1 MLVGLLIARV
11 EISRLT
17 GVIVKPLDQAYV
29 LEALRAVPYLGLVV
43 YFAIDTLNFALAML
57 GTLLLLRVI
66 VRNERLSIVLWV
78 LCVAM
83 LNLADGAMP
92 WDPVFAIAIAAFAVT
107 VLLRFGLLS
116 TAVMLF
122 FNNLMTRLPVTLDSR
137 AWYMPLSILTMF
149 VIAGLAVYGF
159 VAALAG
165 RSAFGGDIPV
175 ATSDQ

>member
-1 MLVGLLIARV
+1 MKATPTDRRARRTAAA
-11 EISRLT
+11 IFL
-17 GVIVKPLDQAYV
+17 A
-29 LEALRAVPYLGLVV
+29 LVV
-43 YFAIDTLNFALAML
+43 IYNANGREIGTVDSQPAKFTARELAML

-66 VRNERLSIVLWV
+66 VRNEWLSVVLWV

-92 WDPVFAIAIAAFAVT
+92 LQPVFAIAIAAFAVT

-122 FNNLMTRLPVTLDSR
+122 FTDLMTRLPVTLDSR
-137 AWYMPLSILTMF
+137 AWYLQLSMLTLF
-149 VIAGLAVYGF
+149 LIAALAVYGF

-165 RSAFGGDIPV
+165 RSAFGEDIP
-175 ATSDQ
+175 AAAAD